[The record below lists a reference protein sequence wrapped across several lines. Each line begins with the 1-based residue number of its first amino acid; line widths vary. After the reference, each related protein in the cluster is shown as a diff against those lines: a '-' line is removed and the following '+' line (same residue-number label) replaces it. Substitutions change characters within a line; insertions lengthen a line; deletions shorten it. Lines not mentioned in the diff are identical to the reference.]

1 MKNILKKPLC
11 CKYYLQVGS
20 SNFRIRFLFFLACIS
35 LNSCTE
41 FVEVDFPRD
50 QLYTQSVFEE
60 ASTANAAMV
69 EVYSKI
75 RKSGVLAGDSGGM
88 PFLLANYT
96 DEVDFYGADYLGAQS
111 FYRNTLTGVNGEVA
125 TIWNSTYNQLYC
137 VNAIIDGV
145 TRSKGLN
152 QEIKDQLMG
161 EALLVRALL
170 HFSLTNLFGPI
181 PYVTGID
188 YKVNQK
194 VSRNSLDEVYAAAK
208 VDVELAVQLL
218 PDIYLT
224 ENRTRPNQSVAQALL
239 SRICLYQGKWDEAS
253 NAASAVLN
261 RTDLYGTES
270 DLSQIFLNNSTT
282 TVWQLNP
289 SGSTRNTA
297 EGSLYIFTNGPPPT
311 AALSADFMNCFEA
324 GDLRKTTWIKSVTDG
339 VSTWYHPYKYK
350 QNKSSTPSKESSII
364 FRTAELYLIRAEAR
378 VQSGNLTS
386 GKEDLNLIRDLAGLP
401 PTPALTKETLLQAI
415 IEERRVELFTE
426 YGHRFYD
433 LKRLG
438 IIDNVLPETKP
449 GWNSTDKLLPIPEL
463 ELSLNKNLLPQNLGY

>member
-1 MKNILKKPLC
+1 M
-11 CKYYLQVGS
+11 
-20 SNFRIRFLFFLACIS
+20 
-35 LNSCTE
+35 
-41 FVEVDFPRD
+41 
-50 QLYTQSVFEE
+50 
-60 ASTANAAMV
+60 
-69 EVYSKI
+69 
-75 RKSGVLAGDSGGM
+75 
-88 PFLLANYT
+88 
-96 DEVDFYGADYLGAQS
+96 
-111 FYRNTLTGVNGEVA
+111 
-125 TIWNSTYNQLYC
+125 
-137 VNAIIDGV
+137 
-145 TRSKGLN
+145 
-152 QEIKDQLMG
+152 
-161 EALLVRALL
+161 
-170 HFSLTNLFGPI
+170 
-181 PYVTGID
+181 
-188 YKVNQK
+188 
-194 VSRNSLDEVYAAAK
+194 
-208 VDVELAVQLL
+208 
-218 PDIYLT
+218 
-224 ENRTRPNQSVAQALL
+224 
-239 SRICLYQGKWDEAS
+239 
-253 NAASAVLN
+253 
-261 RTDLYGTES
+261 
-270 DLSQIFLNNSTT
+270 SQIFLNNSTT